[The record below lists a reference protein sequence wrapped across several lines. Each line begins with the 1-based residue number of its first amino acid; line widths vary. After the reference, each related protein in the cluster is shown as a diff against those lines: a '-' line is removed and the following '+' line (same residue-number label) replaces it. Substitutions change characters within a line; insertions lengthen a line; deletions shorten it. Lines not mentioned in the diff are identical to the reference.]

1 MAKFFFLFFFSMT
14 MDNIF
19 QGTTRVGSKPTWAVL
34 PPEEHSPKQN
44 KKQWKTKTTNK
55 EKII

>member
-1 MAKFFFLFFFSMT
+1 MT
-14 MDNIF
+14 MDYIF
-19 QGTTRVGSKPTWAVL
+19 QGTTHVGSKPTWAVL
-34 PPEEHSPKQN
+34 PLEEHSPQQN